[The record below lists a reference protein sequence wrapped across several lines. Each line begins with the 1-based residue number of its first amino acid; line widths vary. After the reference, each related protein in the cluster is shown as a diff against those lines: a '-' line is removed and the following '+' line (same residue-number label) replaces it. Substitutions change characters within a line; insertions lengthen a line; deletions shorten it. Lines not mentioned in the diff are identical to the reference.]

1 MKTIF
6 FFVLFCGPQPISIVL
21 IIFLYFQVKNKGKLS
36 VAVKQGMNFLLTESQ
51 PQTPSPVKILTQPLF
66 PLQPPPQPPATVP
79 QLFSQQP
86 QVLAHLP
93 QPQQQMAVNTLTN
106 RDLICELNV
115 ISAATTSKSAA
126 NIVAKKSACLSS
138 CPTANAMLPPPQKEQ
153 FLDFLSEFENFEPI
167 YDDIEFSYDDPFQ
180 IL

>member
-1 MKTIF
+1 MYLFFQAKTK
-6 FFVLFCGPQPISIVL
+6 P
-21 IIFLYFQVKNKGKLS
+21 KLS

-66 PLQPPPQPPATVP
+66 PLQPPQPPATVP
-79 QLFSQQP
+79 QICSQQP

-93 QPQQQMAVNTLTN
+93 HPQQMPVNNLTN
-106 RDLICELNV
+106 CDLIRELNV
-115 ISAATTSKSAA
+115 ISSTTAKSAP
-126 NIVAKKSACLSS
+126 NVVTKKSACFSS
-138 CPTANAMLPPPQKEQ
+138 TANAFPPPQKEQ